1 MIVGGYNIVDFEGK
15 EFNLNKNITVDSSIV
30 DKLKDTTK
38 PCIVG
43 NFTIISDSFNA
54 VVGPMGTGHY
64 IVSGSHTHSM
74 VDIVLSVTSD
84 TTIMFGA

>member
-30 DKLKDTTK
+30 DKLRDITK
-38 PCIVG
+38 PCVVG
-43 NFTIISDSFNA
+43 NFGITSESFNA
-54 VVGPMGTGHY
+54 FVAPIFTGHY

>member
-1 MIVGGYNIVDFEGK
+1 MIVGGYNIIDFEGR
-15 EFNLNKNITVDSSIV
+15 EFTVNQNITVDSSIV

-43 NFTIISDSFNA
+43 NFVISSESFNA
-54 VVGPMGTGHY
+54 IVAPMGTGHY

-74 VDIVLSVTSD
+74 VDIVLSVTGD
-84 TTIMFGA
+84 TTIMFGV